1 MTAEA
6 VLEQHEARQ
15 ARRRAAAQQSTPE
28 ASGGAIGGDTV
39 DTITDEVL
47 QLLMQELADELMPSE
62 GDAGQPGVELQS
74 KGTAPIDLP
83 SPCALLC
90 NMLHAPGNFRL

>member
-6 VLEQHEARQ
+6 VLEQHEA
-15 ARRRAAAQQSTPE
+15 ARRRAAQQSAQSPGE
-28 ASGGAIGGDTV
+28 ASRDGDAV

-74 KGTAPIDLP
+74 K
-83 SPCALLC
+83 
-90 NMLHAPGNFRL
+90 